1 MDNKPKP
8 GPKGPR
14 GKRSIGALARRA
26 QRPAY
31 IRHTG
36 LAQIAKAQ
44 TELDERKAKVVTL
57 EAMVVRQSTTFRAEA
72 VKLREVRAEVIAARA
87 TQSHAPCRH
96 RVWTA
101 SVCTAS
107 NGCHHHPLSALGRW
121 VRRRCSA

>member
-57 EAMVVRQSTTFRAEA
+57 EALVLSARARPFERRLSSF
-72 VKLREVRAEVIAARA
+72 VIEVRAEVKIAARA
-87 TQSHAPCRH
+87 TQSHAPD
-96 RVWTA
+96 T
-101 SVCTAS
+101 VC
-107 NGCHHHPLSALGRW
+107 GPLPCARLQMAATTTLSPPLGDG
-121 VRRRCSA
+121 

>member
-57 EAMVVRQSTTFRAEA
+57 EALVLSARARPFERRLSSF
-72 VKLREVRAEVIAARA
+72 VIEVRAEVIAARA
-87 TQSHAPCRH
+87 TQSHAPD
-96 RVWTA
+96 T
-101 SVCTAS
+101 VC
-107 NGCHHHPLSALGRW
+107 GPLPCARLQMAATTTLSPPLGDG
-121 VRRRCSA
+121 

>member
-14 GKRSIGALARRA
+14 GKRSIGVPFCQACT

-57 EAMVVRQSTTFRAEA
+57 EAMVVRQSKTFRAEA
-72 VKLREVRAEVIAARA
+72 VKFREVRAEVIAARA
-87 TQSHAPCRH
+87 TQSHAPD
-96 RVWTA
+96 T
-101 SVCTAS
+101 VC
-107 NGCHHHPLSALGRW
+107 GPLPCARLQMAATTTLSPPLGDG
-121 VRRRCSA
+121 

>member
-57 EAMVVRQSTTFRAEA
+57 EAMVVRQSKTFRAEA
-72 VKLREVRAEVIAARA
+72 VKFREVRAEVIAARA
-87 TQSHAPCRH
+87 TQSHAPD
-96 RVWTA
+96 T
-101 SVCTAS
+101 VC
-107 NGCHHHPLSALGRW
+107 GPLPCARLQMAATTTLSPPLGDG
-121 VRRRCSA
+121 

>member
-14 GKRSIGALARRA
+14 GKRSIGVPFCQACT

-57 EAMVVRQSTTFRAEA
+57 EALVLSARARPFERRLSSF
-72 VKLREVRAEVIAARA
+72 VIEVRAEVIAARA
-87 TQSHAPCRH
+87 TQSHAPD
-96 RVWTA
+96 T
-101 SVCTAS
+101 VC
-107 NGCHHHPLSALGRW
+107 GPLPCARLQMAATTTLSPPLGDG
-121 VRRRCSA
+121 